1 MTLEQQHIVET
12 IKDELAKQNKYYAS
26 SNYFNAVWFR
36 PSSANFLFADKYVEQ
51 EIIKPLIDNNILV
64 YKGIE
69 VHQGE
74 KMIKYSLKKTV

>member
-1 MTLEQQHIVET
+1 MTLEQQHIVDV
-12 IKDELAKQNKYYAS
+12 IKNELAKHNKYYAS
-26 SNYFNAVWFR
+26 SNYFNAVWFQ
-36 PSSANFLFADKYVEQ
+36 PSSANFILTDKRVNH
-51 EIIKPLIDNNILV
+51 EIIKPLIDSNILV